1 MPAHYASLGVVGGLL
16 LLGVLVYSI
25 WTQRPMPQEEDKKRN
40 FNPGAGYDRPRH
52 DDWGN
57 DENQ

>member
-25 WTQRPMPQEEDKKRN
+25 WTQRPTPQTEDKTYN
-40 FNPGAGYDRPRH
+40 FNPGAGYDRPRN

-57 DENQ
+57 DDNQ

>member
-25 WTQRPMPQEEDKKRN
+25 WTQRPMPQREDKARN

>member
-25 WTQRPMPQEEDKKRN
+25 WTQRPMPQVEHKTSN
-40 FNPGAGYDRPRH
+40 FHPGAGYDRPRH

-57 DENQ
+57 DGNQ